1 MLGRKDL
8 GPSKNKFPIIGKSI
22 GIITVVVGFLTL
34 GSIYGMIGLAT
45 TFVISGFLQ
54 TLVVVIG
61 SKTIN
66 YEEKV

>member
-1 MLGRKDL
+1 
-8 GPSKNKFPIIGKSI
+8 
-22 GIITVVVGFLTL
+22 VVVGFLTL

-66 YEEKV
+66 YEGKV